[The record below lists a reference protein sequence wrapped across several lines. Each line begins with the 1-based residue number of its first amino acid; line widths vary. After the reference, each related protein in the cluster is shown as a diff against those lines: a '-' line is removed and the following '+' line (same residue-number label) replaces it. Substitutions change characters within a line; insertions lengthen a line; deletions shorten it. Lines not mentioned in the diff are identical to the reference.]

1 MCIVIYCV
9 KQKEKS
15 QIEDECTK
23 LNIRIEELSGENSKL
38 SEQLVRAQANDESA
52 RLIDTRQQ
60 LRQTSKQ
67 RDQLLTDKYVIYC
80 YPNEHN

>member
-67 RDQLLTDKYVIYC
+67 RDQLLTDKYVIFY
-80 YPNEHN
+80 YPYEHN

>member
-1 MCIVIYCV
+1 MNV
-9 KQKEKS
+9 
-15 QIEDECTK
+15 
-23 LNIRIEELSGENSKL
+23 RIEELSGENSKL

-80 YPNEHN
+80 YLYEHN

>member
-1 MCIVIYCV
+1 M
-9 KQKEKS
+9 
-15 QIEDECTK
+15 
-23 LNIRIEELSGENSKL
+23 NIRIEELSGENSKL

-80 YPNEHN
+80 YPYEHN

>member
-1 MCIVIYCV
+1 M
-9 KQKEKS
+9 
-15 QIEDECTK
+15 
-23 LNIRIEELSGENSKL
+23 NIRIEELSGENSKL

-80 YPNEHN
+80 

>member
-80 YPNEHN
+80 YP

>member
-67 RDQLLTDKYVIYC
+67 RDQLLTDKYAIYS
-80 YPNEHN
+80 YPYEHN